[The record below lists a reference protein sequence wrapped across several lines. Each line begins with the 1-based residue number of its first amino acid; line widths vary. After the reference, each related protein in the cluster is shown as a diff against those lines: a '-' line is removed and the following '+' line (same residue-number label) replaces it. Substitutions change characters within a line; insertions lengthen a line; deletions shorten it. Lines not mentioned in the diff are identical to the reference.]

1 MISPTVFFVAII
13 SSMLINNV
21 VLMRFLGV
29 CPFLG
34 VSKRTESALGM
45 SLAVMFVMVVSS
57 ILTYLLYY
65 YILVP
70 GDITFISTIVFILVI
85 ASLVQLVEMFI
96 KKFSKKLYKGLGI
109 YLPLIVTNCAILG
122 VVEINIASD
131 FAENYGVL
139 SGLWVATTS
148 AFGAALGFALIMFAF
163 SSIRER
169 LEAAS
174 VPRAWQGVPISLVVA
189 GIMALAFLGL
199 GGIV

>member
-1 MISPTVFFVAII
+1 MSLEVFFVAII

-34 VSKRTESALGM
+34 VSKKTESAIGM
-45 SLAVMFVMVVSS
+45 SAAVMFVMVVASFV
-57 ILTYLLYY
+57 TYLLYY
-65 YILVP
+65 YVLEPV
-70 GDITFISTIVFILVI
+70 GITYISTIAFILII

-122 VVEINIASD
+122 VAEGNIAQGYATD
-131 FAENYGVL
+131 YGVL

-148 AFGAALGFALIMFAF
+148 AFGAALGFGLVMFLF
-163 SSIRER
+163 SAIRER
-169 LEAAS
+169 LDHTD
-174 VPRAWQGVPISLVVA
+174 VPPAWKGLPVSLVTA
-189 GIMALAFLGL
+189 GIMAMAFLGL
-199 GGIV
+199 GGMV

>member
-34 VSKRTESALGM
+34 VSKKTESALGM
-45 SLAVMFVMVVSS
+45 SVAVTFVMVVASVV
-57 ILTYLLYY
+57 TYIIYY
-65 YILVP
+65 AVLEPFNIEY
-70 GDITFISTIVFILVI
+70 ISTIAFILVI

-96 KKFSKKLYKGLGI
+96 KRFSKKLYKSLGI
-109 YLPLIVTNCAILG
+109 YLPLITTNCAILG
-122 VVEINIASD
+122 VVELNIRAGYMSD
-131 FAENYGVL
+131 YGFGN
-139 SGLWVATTS
+139 GLLVAMTS
-148 AFGAALGFALIMFAF
+148 ALGAALGFALIMFAF

-169 LEAAS
+169 LEYS
-174 VPRAWQGVPISLVVA
+174 NVPPAWKGIPISLVTA

>member
-1 MISPTVFFVAII
+1 MISPTVFFVAIV

-34 VSKRTESALGM
+34 VSKKTESALGM
-45 SLAVMFVMVVSS
+45 SLAVMFVMVISS
-57 ILTYLLYY
+57 ILTYLVYHLVLEPFGIE
-65 YILVP
+65 YI
-70 GDITFISTIVFILVI
+70 FIIAFILII
-85 ASLVQLVEMFI
+85 ASLVQLVEMAI

-122 VVEINIASD
+122 VAESNIRDGLAS
-131 FAENYGVL
+131 EYGFGG
-139 SGLWVATTS
+139 GLQVAIVT

-169 LEAAS
+169 LDHAN
-174 VPRAWQGVPISLVVA
+174 VPESWKGVPVSLVTA

>member
-1 MISPTVFFVAII
+1 MISPTVFFVAIV

-34 VSKRTESALGM
+34 VSKKTKSALGM
-45 SLAVMFVMVVSS
+45 SAAVLFVMVVSS
-57 ILTYLLYY
+57 VITYMIYY
-65 YILVP
+65 FVLDP
-70 GDITFISTIVFILVI
+70 LSITYISTITFILVI
-85 ASLVQLVEMFI
+85 ASLVQLVEIFI

-109 YLPLIVTNCAILG
+109 YLPLITTNCAILG
-122 VVEINIASD
+122 VVEGNILESYAD
-131 FAENYGVL
+131 QH
-139 SGLWVATTS
+139 GLWGGLAVSTTA
-148 AFGAALGFALIMFAF
+148 AFGAALGFGLIMFAF

-169 LEAAS
+169 LDSAN
-174 VPRAWQGVPISLVVA
+174 VPPAWKGVPVSMVVA

>member
-1 MISPTVFFVAII
+1 MSIEVFFVAII

-34 VSKRTESALGM
+34 VSKRTESAVGM
-45 SLAVMFVMVVSS
+45 SLAVMFVMV
-57 ILTYLLYY
+57 IAAMITYLIYY
-65 YILVP
+65 YVLDP
-70 GDITFISTIVFILVI
+70 MGITYISTIAFILVI

-122 VVEINIASD
+122 VAEGNIASGYAAD
-131 FAENYGVL
+131 YGVFQ
-139 SGLWVATTS
+139 GLWVATTS
-148 AFGAALGFALIMFAF
+148 AFGAALGFALVMFAF

-169 LEAAS
+169 LEHTD
-174 VPRAWQGVPISLVVA
+174 VPPAWKGLPISLVVA

-199 GGIV
+199 GGMV

>member
-1 MISPTVFFVAII
+1 MISPTVFFVAIV
-13 SSMLINNV
+13 SSMLINNI

-34 VSKRTESALGM
+34 VSKKTESALGM
-45 SLAVMFVMVVSS
+45 SAAVTFVMVMAS
-57 ILTYLLYY
+57 IFTYLLYY
-65 YILVP
+65 YVLAP
-70 GDITFISTIVFILVI
+70 LEITYISTIAFILII

-96 KKFSKKLYKGLGI
+96 KKVSKKLYKSLGI

-122 VVEINIASD
+122 IVEINIGEGYA
-131 FAENYGVL
+131 AEYGVFP
-139 SGLWVATTS
+139 GLWVAVT
-148 AFGAALGFALIMFAF
+148 AALGAALGFGLIMFTF

-169 LEAAS
+169 LDAAE
-174 VPRAWQGVPISLVVA
+174 VPAAWKGVPISLVVA